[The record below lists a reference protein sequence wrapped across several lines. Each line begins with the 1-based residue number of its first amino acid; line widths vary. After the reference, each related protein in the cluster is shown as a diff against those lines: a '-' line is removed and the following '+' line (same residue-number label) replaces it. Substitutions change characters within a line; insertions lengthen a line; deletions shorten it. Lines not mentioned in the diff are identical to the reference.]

1 MALPS
6 LFCVLCLT
14 LFLNVSILLLSLLI
28 LSNFLF
34 HVFFLDLLF
43 PSVSLQGQYACSKA
57 NIIEAHFLTSPIPI
71 GTKMIQYIPGKWC
84 LEICFWDHR
93 MSRMTVN
100 ADCCALKENIQNA
113 KLSLSVFSLKE
124 LMMKRPLGGQGG
136 RIVLMFLALY

>member
-1 MALPS
+1 MALSS

-14 LFLNVSILLLSLLI
+14 LLVNVRIFLLLSLLI

-43 PSVSLQGQYACSKA
+43 PSVSLQGQYACSKT
-57 NIIEAHFLTSPIPI
+57 NVIEAHLLTLSPILT

-84 LEICFWDHR
+84 LEIWFWEHR

-100 ADCCALKENIQNA
+100 TDCCALKENIQNA
-113 KLSLSVFSLKE
+113 KLRLSVFSLKE
-124 LMMKRPLGGQGG
+124 LMMER
-136 RIVLMFLALY
+136 ALSVG